1 MLLENRSLIF
11 LATKDTEYT
20 KFIVFIVAFPDS
32 NDETAPPSSSD
43 LSSKNSNNDWLTDDD
58 DDDDEEN
65 LDEGLRLNAQAARKP
80 TKKPTAAPLTNS
92 K

>member
-1 MLLENRSLIF
+1 MKIDICKIDNCVYQVHY
-11 LATKDTEYT
+11 A
-20 KFIVFIVAFPDS
+20 FIVAFPDS

-43 LSSKNSNNDWLTDDD
+43 LSTKNSNNDWLTDDD

-65 LDEGLRLNAQAARKP
+65 LDEGLRLNAPAVTKP
-80 TKKPTAAPLTNS
+80 TKKPNDAPLTNG